1 MSPRADYRPAFEHW
15 RGRETATC
23 LRSSSCALAVGR
35 ETRCALDPVQQVK
48 AKERLGVGFL
58 GVAHRSIPRP
68 AAIVLMIPSDGMV
81 CAHLAAR
88 IRSLINLNQDIN
100 AGLGS

>member
-1 MSPRADYRPAFEHW
+1 M
-15 RGRETATC
+15 
-23 LRSSSCALAVGR
+23 
-35 ETRCALDPVQQVK
+35 VQ
-48 AKERLGVGFL
+48 KERVLVGFL